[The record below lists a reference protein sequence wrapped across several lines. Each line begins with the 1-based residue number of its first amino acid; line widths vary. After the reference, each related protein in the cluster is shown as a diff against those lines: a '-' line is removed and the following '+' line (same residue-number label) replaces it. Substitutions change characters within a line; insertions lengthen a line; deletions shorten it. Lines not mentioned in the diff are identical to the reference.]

1 MELLTE
7 NTLYVSNEE
16 KQELLK
22 DNKVIADIV
31 FLNYIGFLALYS
43 INLKGRIKQYRFIE
57 GKINQAKDIE
67 DTNTDV
73 SVSLKLAQEAGLF
86 TNVTL
91 IRYTKVVQK
100 IKQGS
105 LKPKDITNDFLK
117 ELYTLGRFGTTV
129 KLRPKVK
136 AIANK
141 WLSGE
146 IEMTDIPKEI
156 YKISKMPEYK
166 ALLGDY
172 YTFYK
177 RSDIDSFYNKQGK
190 DAEFEIMD
198 SPHSENLDP
207 DHLIETGNWN
217 LFFTELH
224 NNEKEYLSKP
234 VDTAW
239 RTKTNIQVKN
249 KLDEYIAKASLM
261 YRNIPNVYRSDLNDF
276 MTTSFKRNK
285 YDVKFWKSDFTNSY
299 NNQLRDHVISNI
311 KDNIKVLISTSTDKY
326 NSNVSKLS
334 MDEVRKIHSLLKPK
348 DYEDISLEFY
358 SELDRYGLFD
368 GVLLNK
374 FLNHFAIRINQND
387 ITPKALKLF
396 FKYSISGQG
405 NKKLVDDILNILAFV
420 LKSNAFGMTETDK
433 VTMIFSAIQTSTINK
448 SQIMDKIIKLY
459 MTLNEKNKIPKRI
472 LMYLM
477 TKTDDYDLILNR
489 LLNSNAKIMFSDEDI
504 KFYTNN
510 LPSMSKDVLNILV
523 NQINDLIAGSSF
535 SEAELTI
542 RNKNYIKLA
551 MFANNVLKYYNQYHA
566 KVEFKLDK
574 GALYQACQKI
584 VAGISLSKYLTIDE
598 LNLSEI
604 NDMIDKFE
612 FGKRVTINESPMEM
626 LSHAVNN
633 GDFNADVNI
642 PIARTVASKSDKSA
656 NELTKEFYK
665 ARPILKNSP
674 FILEKYTMKMG
685 DELSFYIGTATEAKL
700 LSRIMVDNPYIASL
714 EDTLKLVTKDVYY
727 LMAYDHS
734 GYCIT
739 YYKCKRIAE
748 TELENITK

>member
-91 IRYTKVVQK
+91 IRYTKVIQK

-198 SPHSENLDP
+198 SPNSENLDP

-249 KLDEYIAKASLM
+249 KLDEYIAKAL
-261 YRNIPNVYRSDLNDF
+261 L
-276 MTTSFKRNK
+276 
-285 YDVKFWKSDFTNSY
+285 
-299 NNQLRDHVISNI
+299 L
-311 KDNIKVLISTSTDKY
+311 
-326 NSNVSKLS
+326 VS
-334 MDEVRKIHSLLKPK
+334 
-348 DYEDISLEFY
+348 
-358 SELDRYGLFD
+358 
-368 GVLLNK
+368 
-374 FLNHFAIRINQND
+374 
-387 ITPKALKLF
+387 
-396 FKYSISGQG
+396 
-405 NKKLVDDILNILAFV
+405 
-420 LKSNAFGMTETDK
+420 
-433 VTMIFSAIQTSTINK
+433 
-448 SQIMDKIIKLY
+448 
-459 MTLNEKNKIPKRI
+459 
-472 LMYLM
+472 
-477 TKTDDYDLILNR
+477 
-489 LLNSNAKIMFSDEDI
+489 
-504 KFYTNN
+504 
-510 LPSMSKDVLNILV
+510 
-523 NQINDLIAGSSF
+523 
-535 SEAELTI
+535 
-542 RNKNYIKLA
+542 
-551 MFANNVLKYYNQYHA
+551 
-566 KVEFKLDK
+566 
-574 GALYQACQKI
+574 
-584 VAGISLSKYLTIDE
+584 
-598 LNLSEI
+598 
-604 NDMIDKFE
+604 
-612 FGKRVTINESPMEM
+612 
-626 LSHAVNN
+626 
-633 GDFNADVNI
+633 
-642 PIARTVASKSDKSA
+642 
-656 NELTKEFYK
+656 
-665 ARPILKNSP
+665 
-674 FILEKYTMKMG
+674 
-685 DELSFYIGTATEAKL
+685 
-700 LSRIMVDNPYIASL
+700 
-714 EDTLKLVTKDVYY
+714 
-727 LMAYDHS
+727 
-734 GYCIT
+734 
-739 YYKCKRIAE
+739 
-748 TELENITK
+748 